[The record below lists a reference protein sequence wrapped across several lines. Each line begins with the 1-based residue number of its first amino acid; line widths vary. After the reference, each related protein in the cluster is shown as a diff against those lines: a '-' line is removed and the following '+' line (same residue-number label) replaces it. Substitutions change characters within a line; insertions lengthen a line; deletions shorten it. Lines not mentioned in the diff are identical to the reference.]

1 MVEAMDIIIDAVKEL
16 IEGRISYKDL
26 IIIRTLGANY
36 KQDSYFM
43 KVFSDQLRK
52 IGKPANPGDR
62 LEYLIVSTPNPDEK
76 IGLKMRLPETYLEQL
91 STPQEEKI
99 DYLYYLEHMM
109 INPIDQLFEVAY
121 RKELEEFKD
130 VGYKPHNRCKFKSI
144 SKPVTMMLYI
154 LRDGEDISLVRH
166 LIRRTRFPRLKIL
179 SLPTPEESSPSKK
192 TTDRLVSN
200 SPRLKSVF
208 DVPTKRQ
215 DDKPTKIVVLD

>member
-1 MVEAMDIIIDAVKEL
+1 
-16 IEGRISYKDL
+16 
-26 IIIRTLGANY
+26 
-36 KQDSYFM
+36 
-43 KVFSDQLRK
+43 
-52 IGKPANPGDR
+52 
-62 LEYLIVSTPNPDEK
+62 
-76 IGLKMRLPETYLEQL
+76 
-91 STPQEEKI
+91 
-99 DYLYYLEHMM
+99 
-109 INPIDQLFEVAY
+109 
-121 RKELEEFKD
+121 
-130 VGYKPHNRCKFKSI
+130 
-144 SKPVTMMLYI
+144 MMLYI